1 MDSKPERR
9 SRPRRQMYESMPAE
23 SKNGNSADLAANL
36 EASIADDAARAA
48 AEPMT
53 LRKLTIDD
61 FLGARAVVR
70 PTRGRFAGVSH
81 DVGNVVV
88 PPVPAV
94 EYDEDLYD

>member
-1 MDSKPERR
+1 
-9 SRPRRQMYESMPAE
+9 MYESMPAE